1 MAAEA
6 RVQAMGSAVHVIV
19 VGGPAGLV
27 ARAVAMI
34 DGLEARW
41 SRFLPDSEI
50 SQLNASAGRSCPVSD
65 DTMLLVERAIEGWR
79 LTDGRFD
86 PTVLGAVVRA
96 GYDRSFDALGPFPTA
111 TSVLGLGCGGIVV
124 DRDERAV
131 TLPYGVGFDPGG
143 IGKGL
148 AADLVVAELLAAGAA
163 GVCVSIGGDVRVA
176 GAPPAGAAW
185 QIGVVDEVAG
195 GRAATVAVV
204 DGAVATST
212 TRRRRWTSIAG
223 DAHHVIDPLLDR
235 PASTGVAAAT
245 VVAGTGWCAEV
256 FATAALVAG
265 AADGLRL
272 VAGAGAELLLVADDG
287 TIQCTHALEPFLERR
302 AAA

>member
-1 MAAEA
+1 
-6 RVQAMGSAVHVIV
+6 MGSAVHVIV

-27 ARAVAMI
+27 ARAVALI
-34 DGLEARW
+34 DGFEARW
-41 SRFLPDSEI
+41 SRFLPDSDV
-50 SQLNASAGRSCPVSD
+50 SQLNDAAGRPCSVSD
-65 DTMLLVERAIEGWR
+65 DTILLVERAIEGWR

-111 TSVLGLGCGGIVV
+111 TSVLGLGCGRLVV
-124 DRDERAV
+124 DRDERTV

-148 AADLVVAELLAAGAA
+148 AADLVVEDLLAAGAA
-163 GVCVSIGGDVRVA
+163 GACVSIGGDVRVA
-176 GAPPAGAAW
+176 GAPPAGEAW

-212 TRRRRWTSIAG
+212 TRRRRWTGATG
-223 DAHHVIDPLLDR
+223 DAHHVIDPFVDR
-235 PASTGVAAAT
+235 PANTGAAAAT
-245 VVAGTGWCAEV
+245 VVAGSGWCAEV
-256 FATAALVAG
+256 FATAALVARAG
-265 AADGLRL
+265 DGLRL
-272 VAGAGAELLLVADDG
+272 VATAGAELLIVADDG
-287 TIQCTHALEPFLERR
+287 TVWCTRGLEPFLERR